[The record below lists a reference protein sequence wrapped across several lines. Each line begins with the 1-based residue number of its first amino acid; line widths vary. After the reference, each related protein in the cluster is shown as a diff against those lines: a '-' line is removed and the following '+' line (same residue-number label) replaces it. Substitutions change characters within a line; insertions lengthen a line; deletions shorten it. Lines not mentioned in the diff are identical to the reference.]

1 MVFELSLFCFCFTI
15 VSNFFRKFS
24 QNSSQSFDPSV
35 SETQTSSYNVA
46 DKTSFHQ
53 VSHHSVSQGQV
64 SSYSNVPA
72 KTSLSQAFQDQRLQA
87 GVQSLSQ
94 EVNIETTPV
103 NTLANQ
109 PTQNLPVIPSVISV
123 SSVQPIVQSYQ
134 MQAQRPSI
142 QKQQHSTSRQ
152 SVTVSLAPTIQ
163 QGVQTYQA
171 QAPPSQNQQLFAT
184 QQLGQNAPV
193 VSTHQP
199 SVPTYQR
206 QSPNVQPGQT
216 QQILVSQQSGHNMS
230 VSVPPGIPTSQTSLG
245 ITNQFIPAS
254 SQPASG
260 LSQLPNVDNKS
271 LVQKEPQQKLSENE
285 LELLVQKQ
293 LAMLKEQ
300 EMAQKLKSLQ
310 QMTGGNQQSS
320 VGQLRGSQQT
330 TFTSQQT
337 SQHQV
342 AVPATNQTNTVMSSY
357 QQQTGLGQNMQ
368 QHSHLFAQT
377 RVHNQGLA
385 MTSQSAQQQVFQQPV
400 QGQQKIVQQP
410 VQTQQQIEQQPVQ
423 GQHVTQQ
430 PVQTQQ
436 QIAQQPVQTQQTVQ
450 QLGQVQQQPW
460 HVTSKQSVKVNTQPL
475 QQNFLGIPIQQQNFQ
490 QSLSQTQ
497 QGFVQSLQGNNSQMT
512 QNTRVSQLHQQVPQ
526 CLSNINNVSSNLQ
539 SINQGNSYI
548 QTNTQS
554 FTAAHTQS
562 QVFRQ
567 PQSQQQHIPQLA
579 QKQES
584 YIQHRNPSSIQ
595 LNTVV
600 SSSAYQQ
607 MVQQGNL
614 QPSNSLQQK
623 PLQQESKQRLTPRS
637 LNEPIQ
643 QTSSIVR
650 SQAAQS
656 SDVNASVHQP
666 IAYVNPMLKHQNLAH
681 HKDNQKSSVSDH
693 TTRPHYAVQ
702 STSTNVTDSKSV
714 MKHSTGAILSASSRH
729 SKSDL
734 NTRVLKGK
742 GKSIDRSSSELTG
755 GSHQSKST
763 YENRFTKNTDDHKY
777 KLESSG
783 QNRKGASSFSDKG
796 RTFENLVITVP
807 NKHAETPNP
816 ESKRKMG
823 KIKREQDSERPNV
836 KEEYDDVSDEY
847 DNVSEDYDN
856 VSEVYDDVSDDLDN
870 VSENW
875 SEDENIDIDNTDK
888 GKGYYE
894 MIDSNSEGEQ
904 DTRIKVETTVPTGPD
919 RDRIQE
925 VHESSRQFSESSGE
939 NDYNEMRQNLAMV
952 DELEG
957 DNKDKEDEEASE
969 FIDIDEFKMEEESDT
984 EREGFDL
991 GEFVTIDEDSD
1002 EVPISASEKE
1012 STRVVPEAKSRSSDS
1027 PPALTEVAY
1036 TPTRSRSRTGESSRH
1051 ERSYGG
1057 SSSSMV
1063 SMYYNCIKTENAYF
1077 RSNFFQGF
1085 FGGLN
1090 IYCSFILCMSSS
1102 IFIINIQTLFL
1113 HTIAIIKFKK
1123 SILFSDEVFLY
1134 VRI

>member
-1 MVFELSLFCFCFTI
+1 M
-15 VSNFFRKFS
+15 
-24 QNSSQSFDPSV
+24 
-35 SETQTSSYNVA
+35 
-46 DKTSFHQ
+46 
-53 VSHHSVSQGQV
+53 
-64 SSYSNVPA
+64 
-72 KTSLSQAFQDQRLQA
+72 A
-87 GVQSLSQ
+87 GVQSVSK

-103 NTLANQ
+103 NTFANHNQ
-109 PTQNLPVIPSVISV
+109 PTQNLPVTPSASSV
-123 SSVQPIVQSYQ
+123 SSAQPIVQSYQ
-134 MQAQRPSI
+134 IQAQRPSI

-152 SVTVSLAPTIQ
+152 SVTVSPAPTIQ
-163 QGVQTYQA
+163 QNVQTYQT
-171 QAPPSQNQQLFAT
+171 QAPASQNQQLFAT
-184 QQLGQNAPV
+184 QLLGQNAPGI
-193 VSTHQP
+193 STCQP
-199 SVPTYQR
+199 SVSTYQR

-245 ITNQFIPAS
+245 VTNQFIPAS

-260 LSQLPNVDNKS
+260 QSQLPNVDNKS
-271 LVQKEPQQKLSENE
+271 LVQKEPQHKLSENE

-310 QMTGGNQQSS
+310 QMTGDNVHQQPS
-320 VGQLRGSQQT
+320 VGQLGGSQQT
-330 TFTSQQT
+330 TLTSQQT

-342 AVPATNQTNTVMSSY
+342 AVPATNQTNTGMSSY

-368 QHSHLFAQT
+368 QHSQLLPQT
-377 RVHNQGLA
+377 GGHNHGLA
-385 MTSQSAQQQVFQQPV
+385 MTAQSAQQPVFQQPV
-400 QGQQKIVQQP
+400 QGQQQIVQQP
-410 VQTQQQIEQQPVQ
+410 VQTQQQIV
-423 GQHVTQQ
+423 QQ

-436 QIAQQPVQTQQTVQ
+436 QIVQQPVQTQQTVQ
-450 QLGQVQQQPW
+450 QPGQVQQPPW

-475 QQNFLGIPIQQQNFQ
+475 QQNFLGIPIQQQNVQ
-490 QSLSQTQ
+490 QSLNQTQ
-497 QGFVQSLQGNNSQMT
+497 KGFVQSLQGNNSQMT
-512 QNTRVSQLHQQVPQ
+512 QNTGVSQLQQLDPQ
-526 CLSNINNVSSNLQ
+526 CLSNTNNVSSNLQ

-548 QTNTQS
+548 QTSAQS

-579 QKQES
+579 RTQES
-584 YIQHRNPSSIQ
+584 YIQHRNPSSVQ

-600 SSSAYQQ
+600 SRSAYQQ
-607 MVQQGNL
+607 RVQQSNL
-614 QPSNSLQQK
+614 QQSNSLQQK
-623 PLQQESKQRLTPRS
+623 PLQQESKQPLTPRS
-637 LNEPIQ
+637 PNELIQ
-643 QTSSIVR
+643 QTSSLVR
-650 SQAAQS
+650 SQTAQS

-666 IAYVNPMLKHQNLAH
+666 IAYVNPVLKHQNLAH
-681 HKDNQKSSVSDH
+681 QKVNQKSSASDH

-714 MKHSTGAILSASSRH
+714 MKHSTGTILSASSRH

-742 GKSIDRSSSELTG
+742 SKSIDRSSSEVTR

-763 YENRFTKNTDDHKY
+763 YENRFTKNADDRKY

-783 QNRKGASSFSDKG
+783 QNRKGASSLSFNDKG

-807 NKHAETPNP
+807 NKDAETQNP

-823 KIKREQDSERPNV
+823 KIKREQDSERPHV

-856 VSEVYDDVSDDLDN
+856 VSEVYEDVSDDLDN
-870 VSENW
+870 VSDNW
-875 SEDENIDIDNTDK
+875 SEDENIDTDNTSK

-904 DTRIKVETTVPTGPD
+904 DTRIKVEVPTGSD

-939 NDYNEMRQNLAMV
+939 NDYNEMRQNFVMV

-957 DNKDKEDEEASE
+957 DNKDEVGDSE
-969 FIDIDEFKMEEESDT
+969 FIDIDEFKLEEAESLESDT
-984 EREGFDL
+984 EREAFDL

-1002 EVPISASEKE
+1002 ELPISASEKE

-1036 TPTRSRSRTGESSRH
+1036 TPTRSRSRIGESSRH
-1051 ERSYGG
+1051 ERSYGE

-1063 SMYYNCIKTENAYF
+1063 SMYYNCIKGENAYF
-1077 RSNFFQGF
+1077 SSFFSGF
-1085 FGGLN
+1085 FLWFKHLLF
-1090 IYCSFILCMSSS
+1090 IYTKHELIHIYHKSSDTVSPYHSYHKVKKIHFI
-1102 IFIINIQTLFL
+1102 F
-1113 HTIAIIKFKK
+1113 
-1123 SILFSDEVFLY
+1123 
-1134 VRI
+1134 R

>member
-1 MVFELSLFCFCFTI
+1 MKVEKYGKWVFELSLLCFCFTI
-15 VSNFFRKFS
+15 IWNFFRKFN
-24 QNSSQSFDPSV
+24 QISSQSFDPSV
-35 SETQTSSYNVA
+35 SQTQTSSYNVP

-53 VSHHSVSQGQV
+53 VSHHSVNQTQV

-72 KTSLSQAFQDQRLQA
+72 KTSLSQAFQDQRSQA

-94 EVNIETTPV
+94 EVNNETTPM
-103 NTLANQ
+103 NSFAIQ

-152 SVTVSLAPTIQ
+152 SVTVSLAPTTQ
-163 QGVQTYQA
+163 QSYQK
-171 QAPPSQNQQLFAT
+171 QASTSQNQQLYAT
-184 QQLGQNAPV
+184 QQLGQNAPGI
-193 VSTHQP
+193 STHQP
-199 SVPTYQR
+199 SVSTYQR

-216 QQILVSQQSGHNMS
+216 QQILVSQQSGYNMS

-245 ITNQFIPAS
+245 ATNQFIPAS
-254 SQPASG
+254 SQPATG
-260 LSQLPNVDNKS
+260 LNQLPNVDNKS
-271 LVQKEPQQKLSENE
+271 LVQKEPQHKLSENE
-285 LELLVQKQ
+285 LEVLVQKQ

-310 QMTGGNQQSS
+310 QMTGDNIHQQSS
-320 VGQLRGSQQT
+320 VGQLGGSQQT
-330 TFTSQQT
+330 TFTSSNIVHQV
-337 SQHQV
+337 SQHQL
-342 AVPATNQTNTVMSSY
+342 AVPATNGSNTVLSSY
-357 QQQTGLGQNMQ
+357 QQQTGLRQNMQ
-368 QHSHLFAQT
+368 QHSQLFPQT
-377 RVHNQGLA
+377 GVLNQGSQ
-385 MTSQSAQQQVFQQPV
+385 MTAQSAQQQVFQQV
-400 QGQQKIVQQP
+400 QGQRQIVQQPVQTRQPIVQQAVQRQQVAQQPVQTQQQTVQQP
-410 VQTQQQIEQQPVQ
+410 VQTQQQ
-423 GQHVTQQ
+423 
-430 PVQTQQ
+430 
-436 QIAQQPVQTQQTVQ
+436 TVQ
-450 QLGQVQQQPW
+450 QPGQVQQQGTANIIQPPW

-475 QQNFLGIPIQQQNFQ
+475 QQNFLGIPIQQQNVQ

-497 QGFVQSLQGNNSQMT
+497 QGLVQSLQGNNSQMT
-512 QNTRVSQLHQQVPQ
+512 QTTLVPQLHQQVPQ
-526 CLSNINNVSSNLQ
+526 SLSNTNNVSSNLQ
-539 SINQGNSYI
+539 SINQGSSYI

-567 PQSQQQHIPQLA
+567 PQSQQEHIPQLA
-579 QKQES
+579 RTQES
-584 YIQHRNPSSIQ
+584 YIQQRNPSPVQ

-614 QPSNSLQQK
+614 QQSNSLQQK
-623 PLQQESKQRLTPRS
+623 PLQQESKQPLTPRS

-643 QTSSIVR
+643 QTSSLVR

-656 SDVNASVHQP
+656 LDVNASVHQP
-666 IAYVNPMLKHQNLAH
+666 IAYVNPVLKHQNLAH
-681 HKDNQKSSVSDH
+681 HKVNQKSSESDH

-714 MKHSTGAILSASSRH
+714 MKHSTGAILSGSSRH

-742 GKSIDRSSSELTG
+742 GKSIDRSSSEVTH
-755 GSHQSKST
+755 GSQHSKPT

-783 QNRKGASSFSDKG
+783 QNRKGASSLSFSDKG

-807 NKHAETPNP
+807 NKHVETQNS

-823 KIKREQDSERPNV
+823 KIKREQDSERPHV

-856 VSEVYDDVSDDLDN
+856 VSEVYEDVSDDLDN
-870 VSENW
+870 VSDNW
-875 SEDENIDIDNTDK
+875 SEDENIDTDNTSK

-939 NDYNEMRQNLAMV
+939 NDYNEMRQNFEAV
-952 DELEG
+952 DELERY
-957 DNKDKEDEEASE
+957 NKDKEDEEDSE
-969 FIDIDEFKMEEESDT
+969 FIDIDEFKLEEAESLESDT
-984 EREGFDL
+984 EREAFDL

-1002 EVPISASEKE
+1002 EVLRSASEKE

-1027 PPALTEVAY
+1027 PPALTELAY
-1036 TPTRSRSRTGESSRH
+1036 TPTRSRSRTGESSRP

-1063 SMYYNCIKTENAYF
+1063 SMYYNCIKGENAYF
-1077 RSNFFQGF
+1077 KSYFFRVF
-1085 FGGLN
+1085 CDCYCDLN
-1090 IYCSFILCMSSS
+1090 IIHFYY
-1102 IFIINIQTLFL
+1102 NT
-1113 HTIAIIKFKK
+1113 A
-1123 SILFSDEVFLY
+1123 
-1134 VRI
+1134 

>member
-1 MVFELSLFCFCFTI
+1 MKVEKYGKWVFELSLFCFSFTI
-15 VSNFFRKFS
+15 ISNFFRKLS

-35 SETQTSSYNVA
+35 SQTQTSSYNVA

-72 KTSLSQAFQDQRLQA
+72 KTSLSQAFQDQRSQA

-109 PTQNLPVIPSVISV
+109 PTQTLPVIPSVSSV

-163 QGVQTYQA
+163 QGVQTYQT
-171 QAPPSQNQQLFAT
+171 QAQNQQLFAT
-184 QQLGQNAPV
+184 QQAGQNTPCI
-193 VSTHQP
+193 STHQP

-206 QSPNVQPGQT
+206 QSQDVQPGQT
-216 QQILVSQQSGHNMS
+216 QQIVVSQQSGHNMS

-254 SQPASG
+254 SQPATG
-260 LSQLPNVDNKS
+260 LNQLLNVDNKS

-310 QMTGGNQQSS
+310 QMTGDNVHQQSS

-330 TFTSQQT
+330 TLTSQQT

-368 QHSHLFAQT
+368 QHSQLLPQT
-377 RVHNQGLA
+377 GVHNQGLP
-385 MTSQSAQQQVFQQPV
+385 MTAQSVQQQVFQQPV
-400 QGQQKIVQQP
+400 QGQQQIV
-410 VQTQQQIEQQPVQ
+410 
-423 GQHVTQQ
+423 
-430 PVQTQQ
+430 
-436 QIAQQPVQTQQTVQ
+436 QQPVQTQQTVQ
-450 QLGQVQQQPW
+450 QPVQGQQQIVQQPVQTQQTVQQPVQGQQQIVQQPVHTQQQTVQQPGQVQQPPW

-475 QQNFLGIPIQQQNFQ
+475 KQNFLGIPIQQQNIQ

-512 QNTRVSQLHQQVPQ
+512 QKTHVPQLQQLVPQ
-526 CLSNINNVSSNLQ
+526 CLSNTNNVSSNLQ
-539 SINQGNSYI
+539 SINQGSSYI

-579 QKQES
+579 WTQES
-584 YIQHRNPSSIQ
+584 YIQHRNPSSVQ

-600 SSSAYQQ
+600 SSSPYQL
-607 MVQQGNL
+607 MAQQGNL
-614 QPSNSLQQK
+614 QQSNSLQQK
-623 PLQQESKQRLTPRS
+623 PLQQESKQPLTPRS

-643 QTSSIVR
+643 QTSSLVR

-666 IAYVNPMLKHQNLAH
+666 IAYVNPVLKHQNLAH
-681 HKDNQKSSVSDH
+681 HKVNQKSKLSVSDH

-702 STSTNVTDSKSV
+702 STSTSVTDSKSV
-714 MKHSTGAILSASSRH
+714 MKHSTGTILSGSSRH

-742 GKSIDRSSSELTG
+742 GKSIDRSSSEVTR

-763 YENRFTKNTDDHKY
+763 YENRVTKNTDDHKY

-783 QNRKGASSFSDKG
+783 QNRKGASSLSFNDKG

-807 NKHAETPNP
+807 NKHAETQNP

-823 KIKREQDSERPNV
+823 KIKREQDSERPHV

-856 VSEVYDDVSDDLDN
+856 VSEVYEDVSDDLDN
-870 VSENW
+870 VSDNW
-875 SEDENIDIDNTDK
+875 SEDENIDIDNTSK

-904 DTRIKVETTVPTGPD
+904 DTSFKVEATVPTGPD
-919 RDRIQE
+919 RDRIQK

-939 NDYNEMRQNLAMV
+939 NDYNEMRQNFAMV

-957 DNKDKEDEEASE
+957 DNKEEEEDSE
-969 FIDIDEFKMEEESDT
+969 FIDIDEFKLEEAESLESDT
-984 EREGFDL
+984 EREAFDL

-1012 STRVVPEAKSRSSDS
+1012 STRVVPETKSRSSDS
-1027 PPALTEVAY
+1027 PPALTELAY
-1036 TPTRSRSRTGESSRH
+1036 TPSRSRSRAGESSRRD
-1051 ERSYGG
+1051 RSYGEC
-1057 SSSSMV
+1057 SSSMV
-1063 SMYYNCIKTENAYF
+1063 SMYYKCIKGENAYF
-1077 RSNFFQGF
+1077 RSYFFR
-1085 FGGLN
+1085 
-1090 IYCSFILCMSSS
+1090 
-1102 IFIINIQTLFL
+1102 
-1113 HTIAIIKFKK
+1113 
-1123 SILFSDEVFLY
+1123 VFLWLLL
-1134 VRI
+1134 

>member
-1 MVFELSLFCFCFTI
+1 MKVEKYGKWVFELSLFCFCFTI
-15 VSNFFRKFS
+15 ISNFFRKFS

-35 SETQTSSYNVA
+35 SQTQTSSYNVA

-72 KTSLSQAFQDQRLQA
+72 KTSLSQAFQDQISQA

-103 NTLANQ
+103 NTFANQ
-109 PTQNLPVIPSVISV
+109 PTQNLPVIPSASSV
-123 SSVQPIVQSYQ
+123 SSAQPIVQSYQ

-142 QKQQHSTSRQ
+142 QERQHSTSRQ
-152 SVTVSLAPTIQ
+152 SVTVSLTPTIQ

-184 QQLGQNAPV
+184 QQLGQNAPGI
-193 VSTHQP
+193 STHQP
-199 SVPTYQR
+199 SVPTYQK
-206 QSPNVQPGQT
+206 QSPDVQPVQT

-260 LSQLPNVDNKS
+260 LNQLPNVDNKS
-271 LVQKEPQQKLSENE
+271 LVQKEPQHKLSENE

-310 QMTGGNQQSS
+310 QMTGDSVHQQSA
-320 VGQLRGSQQT
+320 VGQLGGSQQT
-330 TFTSQQT
+330 TFTSSNIVHQV
-337 SQHQV
+337 SQHQL
-342 AVPATNQTNTVMSSY
+342 AVPATNGSNTVLSSY
-357 QQQTGLGQNMQ
+357 QQQTGLGQNSQ
-368 QHSHLFAQT
+368 LFPQT
-377 RVHNQGLA
+377 GVLNQGSQ
-385 MTSQSAQQQVFQQPV
+385 MTAQSAQQQVFQQL
-400 QGQQKIVQQP
+400 QGQRQIVQQP
-410 VQTQQQIEQQPVQ
+410 VQTQQPIVQQ
-423 GQHVTQQ
+423 
-430 PVQTQQ
+430 
-436 QIAQQPVQTQQTVQ
+436 AVQTQQTVQ
-450 QLGQVQQQPW
+450 QPRQVQQPPW
-460 HVTSKQSVKVNTQPL
+460 HVISKQSVKVNTQPL
-475 QQNFLGIPIQQQNFQ
+475 QQNFLGIPIQQQNVQ

-512 QNTRVSQLHQQVPQ
+512 QNTHVPQLQQQVPQ
-526 CLSNINNVSSNLQ
+526 SLSSANDVSSNLQ

-548 QTNTQS
+548 QKNTQS
-554 FTAAHTQS
+554 FAAAHTQS
-562 QVFRQ
+562 QVFGQ
-567 PQSQQQHIPQLA
+567 PQSVQQHIPQLHTQSQVFGQPQSVQQHIPQLA
-579 QKQES
+579 RTQES
-584 YIQHRNPSSIQ
+584 YIQHRNPSPVQ

-600 SSSAYQQ
+600 SSSANQQ
-607 MVQQGNL
+607 MAQQGNL
-614 QPSNSLQQK
+614 QQSNSLQQK
-623 PLQQESKQRLTPRS
+623 PLQQESKQPLTPRS

-643 QTSSIVR
+643 QTSSLVR

-656 SDVNASVHQP
+656 SYVNASVHQP
-666 IAYVNPMLKHQNLAH
+666 IAYVNPVLKHQNLAH
-681 HKDNQKSSVSDH
+681 HKVNQKSSVSDH

-714 MKHSTGAILSASSRH
+714 TKHSTGASLSASSRH

-734 NTRVLKGK
+734 NTRVIKGK
-742 GKSIDRSSSELTG
+742 GKSIERSSSEVTR
-755 GSHQSKST
+755 GSHQSKSSH
-763 YENRFTKNTDDHKY
+763 ENTFTKNTDDHKY

-783 QNRKGASSFSDKG
+783 QNRKGASSLSFSDKG

-807 NKHAETPNP
+807 NKHAETQNT

-823 KIKREQDSERPNV
+823 KIKREQDSERLNV

-856 VSEVYDDVSDDLDN
+856 VSEGYEDVSDDLDN
-870 VSENW
+870 VSDNW
-875 SEDENIDIDNTDK
+875 SEDENINTDNTGK

-925 VHESSRQFSESSGE
+925 VHGSSRQFSERSGE
-939 NDYNEMRQNLAMV
+939 NDYNEMRENFVMV

-957 DNKDKEDEEASE
+957 DNKDKEEDSE
-969 FIDIDEFKMEEESDT
+969 FIDIDEFKLEEADSLESDT
-984 EREGFDL
+984 EREAFDL
-991 GEFVTIDEDSD
+991 GEFVTIDEESD

-1036 TPTRSRSRTGESSRH
+1036 TPTRSRSRTGEGARH
-1051 ERSYGG
+1051 DRSYGE

-1063 SMYYNCIKTENAYF
+1063 SMYYNCIKGENAYF
-1077 RSNFFQGF
+1077 RSYFFSGF
-1085 FGGLN
+1085 LWLLLWFKHLL
-1090 IYCSFILCMSSS
+1090 FI
-1102 IFIINIQTLFL
+1102 
-1113 HTIAIIKFKK
+1113 FK
-1123 SILFSDEVFLY
+1123 
-1134 VRI
+1134 